1 MRVYRRHFLKMLSF
15 SVLLAGVASSA
26 SAKGESMEPKK
37 FWEIVGTVKK
47 SAGNDLES
55 RPRILEQ
62 KLSALST
69 PDIQAF
75 QRTYESLLLNANR
88 WSLWGAAYLMNG
100 GCSDDGFKYFRD
112 WLISEGQ
119 DVYERAIADPDS
131 LASFAKRDFF
141 ELELYG
147 YSALHAFAQA
157 GAGELE
163 RDFSLEIASPTG
175 AEWREDDL
183 PKLFPKLAAK
193 YL

>member
-1 MRVYRRHFLKMLSF
+1 MRVYRRHLLKMLSF
-15 SVLLAGVASSA
+15 GVLLAGVASSA
-26 SAKGESMEPKK
+26 SAKGESMELKK
-37 FWEIVGTVKK
+37 FWEIVGAVKNA
-47 SAGNDLES
+47 AGTDLES

-62 KLSALST
+62 KLSAFPT
-69 PDIQAF
+69 PEIQAF

-119 DVYERAIADPDS
+119 DIYESAIADPDS
-131 LASFAKRDFF
+131 LVSFAKRDFF

-147 YSALHAFAQA
+147 YSALHAFANT

-163 RDFSLEIASPTG
+163 RDFNLEIANPMG

>member
-1 MRVYRRHFLKMLSF
+1 
-15 SVLLAGVASSA
+15 
-26 SAKGESMEPKK
+26 MEPKK
-37 FWEIVGTVKK
+37 FWEIIGAVKIA
-47 SAGNDLES
+47 AGSDLES

-62 KLSALST
+62 KLSGLPT

-119 DVYERAIADPDS
+119 DVYESAIADPDS
-131 LASFAKRDFF
+131 LASLAKRDFF